1 MRFTPKTQE
10 ELDFEN
16 LLPKGEYDFEVVKAE
31 DAVSKTSGKEMIKVN
46 LKVFHGEGFQ
56 FVTDYL
62 MEAMA
67 YKLHHFFE
75 TVGMIDAYNAGS
87 VQAADLVGTCGKARI
102 DIEPERTVEKN
113 GVSTTFA
120 AKNTVKDY
128 VSKAAK
134 KAEKDAAKPDFIK
147 KAEDDLEG
155 KEDIPF

>member
-31 DAVSKTSGKEMIKVN
+31 DAVSKKGNEMIKVN

-67 YKLHHFFE
+67 YKLRHFFE
-75 TVGMIDAYNAGS
+75 TIGMIDAYNAGS
-87 VQAADLVGTCGKARI
+87 VQAADLVGACGKVRI
-102 DIEPERTVEKN
+102 DIEPASGEY
-113 GVSTTFA
+113 A

-128 VSKAAK
+128 GSKAAK

-147 KAEDDLEG
+147 KAEEESEEGEDL
-155 KEDIPF
+155 PF

>member
-10 ELDFEN
+10 EIDFEN

-31 DAVSKTSGKEMIKVN
+31 DAVSKKGNEMIKVN

-67 YKLHHFFE
+67 YKLRHFFE

-87 VQAADLVGTCGKARI
+87 VQSADLVGACGKVRI
-102 DIEPERTVEKN
+102 DIEPASGEY
-113 GVSTTFA
+113 A

-128 VSKAAK
+128 GSKAAK
-134 KAEKDAAKPDFIK
+134 KTEKDAAKPTFIK
-147 KAEDDLEG
+147 EAEDDLEG

>member
-1 MRFTPKTQE
+1 MKFTPKSQE

-31 DAVSKTSGKEMIKVN
+31 DAVSKKGNEMIKVN

-67 YKLHHFFE
+67 YKLRHFFE

-87 VQAADLVGTCGKARI
+87 VQSADLVGVCGKVRI

-128 VSKAAK
+128 GSKAAK
-134 KAEKDAAKPDFIK
+134 KAEKEAAKPDFIK
-147 KAEDDLEG
+147 KAEVETPEG
-155 KEDIPF
+155 EEIPF

>member
-16 LLPKGEYDFEVVKAE
+16 LLSKGEYDFEVVKAE
-31 DAVSKTSGKEMIKVN
+31 DAVSKKGNEMIKVN

-67 YKLHHFFE
+67 YKLRHFFE

-87 VQAADLVGTCGKARI
+87 VQSADLVGACGKVRI
-102 DIEPERTVEKN
+102 DIEPASGEY
-113 GVSTTFA
+113 A

-128 VSKAAK
+128 GSKAAK
-134 KAEKDAAKPDFIK
+134 KAERDAAMPAFIRQ
-147 KAEDDLEG
+147 AEEESDKDGE
-155 KEDIPF
+155 IFF

>member
-10 ELDFEN
+10 EIDFEN

-31 DAVSKTSGKEMIKVN
+31 DAVSKKGNEMIKVN

-67 YKLHHFFE
+67 YKLRHFFE
-75 TVGMIDAYNAGS
+75 TIGMIDAYNAGS
-87 VQAADLVGTCGKARI
+87 VQAADLVGACGKVHI
-102 DIEPERTVEKN
+102 DIEPASGEY
-113 GVSTTFA
+113 A

-128 VSKAAK
+128 GSKAAK
-134 KAEKDAAKPDFIK
+134 KAEKDAAKPSFIRQ
-147 KAEDDLEG
+147 AEDESDDDG
-155 KEDIPF
+155 TIPY